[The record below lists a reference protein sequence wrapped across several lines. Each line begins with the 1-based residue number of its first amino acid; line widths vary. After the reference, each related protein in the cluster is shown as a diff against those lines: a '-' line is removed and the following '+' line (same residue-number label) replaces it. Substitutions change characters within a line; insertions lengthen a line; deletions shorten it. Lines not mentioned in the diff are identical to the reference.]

1 MENAIT
7 EAFTKS
13 VQEAIAKCM
22 ETVKEE
28 SRKFAAALSAVRHVP
43 TASTASAVGGGLE
56 HRLTALELAYE
67 RQVQKS
73 IAGLSDDIGDLD
85 GRLAALE
92 KEKGPEEDA
101 NPWSFGFQQ
110 HAWPGPSKKNEVVV
124 VDDKSTVLD
133 FGSDFVVNVNH
144 VEDDVDTMP
153 GLVSVAPATVGTT
166 AVAPTPVAPTPAPVA
181 PVAPTPAPVAPTPT
195 PVAPVAPTPAPV
207 APVEAEA
214 EAEAEEE
221 EEEPLELEDFEY
233 NGETYY
239 RDQDLNVYKPNEDG
253 EVDAEA
259 PIGRWLANRQTIKF
273 WS

>member
-13 VQEAIAKCM
+13 VQEAVNKCM

-28 SRKFAAALSAVRHVP
+28 SRKFAAALGAVRHVP
-43 TASTASAVGGGLE
+43 TASPVTGSGLE

-67 RQVQKS
+67 RQVQKT

-85 GRLAALE
+85 GRLAVLE
-92 KEKGPEEDA
+92 KDKAPEEDT

-110 HAWPGPSKKNEVVV
+110 AWPGPSKKNEVVV

-133 FGSDFVVNVNH
+133 FGSDFVVNVRH
-144 VEDDVDTMP
+144 VEEDDVDVMP
-153 GLVSVAPATVGTT
+153 GLVHVEKTPATVST
-166 AVAPTPVAPTPAPVA
+166 AATVLMAAPAPAPAPTTVLTAAPIPPVTVSK
-181 PVAPTPAPVAPTPT
+181 
-195 PVAPVAPTPAPV
+195 
-207 APVEAEA
+207 AEA

-221 EEEPLELEDFEY
+221 EEEEEGDPLELEEFDHE
-233 NGETYY
+233 GETYY

-259 PIGRWLANRQTIKF
+259 PIGRWLANRKTIKL

>member
-7 EAFTKS
+7 DAFTKS
-13 VQEAIAKCM
+13 VQEAVNKCM
-22 ETVKEE
+22 ETVREE
-28 SRKFAAALSAVRHVP
+28 SRKFAAALSAVRHLP
-43 TASTASAVGGGLE
+43 TASPVEKGLD

-67 RQVQKS
+67 RQVQKT

-101 NPWSFGFQQ
+101 TPWSFGFQ

-133 FGSDFVVNVNH
+133 FGSDFVVNVHH
-144 VEDDVDTMP
+144 VEEDDVDIIP
-153 GLVSVAPATVGTT
+153 EPVAPIPPVASVVPVVPV
-166 AVAPTPVAPTPAPVA
+166 APAPTPVAPIPPA
-181 PVAPTPAPVAPTPT
+181 PT
-195 PVAPVAPTPAPV
+195 PVAPIPPVVPVVPVVPAPV
-207 APVEAEA
+207 
-214 EAEAEEE
+214 EEE
-221 EEEPLELEDFEY
+221 EEVEEDPLELEEFEY
-233 NGETYY
+233 EGETYY

-259 PIGRWLANRQTIKF
+259 PIGRWLANRKTIKL

>member
-1 MENAIT
+1 METAIT
-7 EAFTKS
+7 EAFAKS
-13 VQEAIAKCM
+13 VQEAVNRCM

-28 SRKFAAALSAVRHVP
+28 SRKFAAALTAVRHLP
-43 TASTASAVGGGLE
+43 TASPVTGGGLE

-92 KEKGPEEDA
+92 KDKAPEEDV

-133 FGSDFVVNVNH
+133 FGSDFVVNVRH
-144 VEDDVDTMP
+144 VEEEDVDDIP
-153 GLVSVAPATVGTT
+153 GLVPVEK
-166 AVAPTPVAPTPAPVA
+166 TPVAPIPPVA
-181 PVAPTPAPVAPTPT
+181 PVVPT
-195 PVAPVAPTPAPV
+195 PVIPVALPPATV
-207 APVEAEA
+207 SKAPEAEA

-221 EEEPLELEDFEY
+221 EEGDPLELEEFDYE
-233 NGETYY
+233 GETYY

-259 PIGRWLANRQTIKF
+259 PIGRWLVNRKTIKL

>member
-7 EAFTKS
+7 DAFTKS
-13 VQEAIAKCM
+13 VQEAVNKCM
-22 ETVKEE
+22 ETVREE
-28 SRKFAAALSAVRHVP
+28 SRKFAAALSAVRHLP
-43 TASTASAVGGGLE
+43 TASPVEKGLD

-67 RQVQKS
+67 RQVQKT

-101 NPWSFGFQQ
+101 TPWSFGFQ

-133 FGSDFVVNVNH
+133 FGSDFVVNVHH
-144 VEDDVDTMP
+144 VEEDDVDIIP
-153 GLVSVAPATVGTT
+153 E
-166 AVAPTPVAPTPAPVA
+166 PVAPIPPVASVVPVVPAPVA
-181 PVAPTPAPVAPTPT
+181 SVVPVAPIPPVVPVVPAPV
-195 PVAPVAPTPAPV
+195 
-207 APVEAEA
+207 
-214 EAEAEEE
+214 EEE
-221 EEEPLELEDFEY
+221 EEVEEDPLELEEFEY
-233 NGETYY
+233 EGETYY

-259 PIGRWLANRQTIKF
+259 PIGRWLANRKTIKL

>member
-7 EAFTKS
+7 EAFAKS
-13 VQEAIAKCM
+13 VQEAVNRCM

-28 SRKFAAALSAVRHVP
+28 SRKFAAALTAVRHLP
-43 TASTASAVGGGLE
+43 TASPVTGGGLE

-92 KEKGPEEDA
+92 KDKAPEEDT

-110 HAWPGPSKKNEVVV
+110 HAWPGPSKKNEVVI
-124 VDDKSTVLD
+124 DDKSTVLD
-133 FGSDFVVNVNH
+133 FGSDFVVNVRH
-144 VEDDVDTMP
+144 VEEEDVDDMP
-153 GLVSVAPATVGTT
+153 GLVPVERTPVVPTPSVAPTS
-166 AVAPTPVAPTPAPVA
+166 PVA
-181 PVAPTPAPVAPTPT
+181 PVPTPLPPATVSKAP
-195 PVAPVAPTPAPV
+195 
-207 APVEAEA
+207 EEEA

-221 EEEPLELEDFEY
+221 EGDPLELEEFEHE
-233 NGETYY
+233 GETYY

-259 PIGRWLANRQTIKF
+259 PIGRWLANRKTIKL

>member
-13 VQEAIAKCM
+13 VQEAVAKCM
-22 ETVKEE
+22 ETVREE

-43 TASTASAVGGGLE
+43 TASAASSVGGGLE

-92 KEKGPEEDA
+92 KEKVPEEDV

-144 VEDDVDTMP
+144 VENEDVDTMP
-153 GLVSVAPATVGTT
+153 GLVTSVAPAPVTPVTPVGTT
-166 AVAPTPVAPTPAPVA
+166 AVAPAPAPASAPTPVAPV
-181 PVAPTPAPVAPTPT
+181 APVAPTPT
-195 PVAPVAPTPAPV
+195 PVAP
-207 APVEAEA
+207 
-214 EAEAEEE
+214 EEE

-259 PIGRWLANRQTIKF
+259 PIGRWLANRKTIKL

>member
-1 MENAIT
+1 METAIT
-7 EAFTKS
+7 EAFAKS
-13 VQEAIAKCM
+13 VQEAVNRCM

-28 SRKFAAALSAVRHVP
+28 SRKFAAALTAVRHLP
-43 TASTASAVGGGLE
+43 TASPVTGGGLE

-92 KEKGPEEDA
+92 KDKAPEEDTT
-101 NPWSFGFQQ
+101 PWPFGFQQ
-110 HAWPGPSKKNEVVV
+110 HAWPGPSKKNEVVI
-124 VDDKSTVLD
+124 DDKSTVLD
-133 FGSDFVVNVNH
+133 FGSDFVVNVRH
-144 VEDDVDTMP
+144 VEDEDVDDMP
-153 GLVSVAPATVGTT
+153 GLVPVEKTPAPATVL
-166 AVAPTPVAPTPAPVA
+166 TPAPAPASVA
-181 PVAPTPAPVAPTPT
+181 PIPPVASVVPIP
-195 PVAPVAPTPAPV
+195 PVTVSKAP
-207 APVEAEA
+207 EA

-221 EEEPLELEDFEY
+221 EEGDPLELEEFEHE
-233 NGETYY
+233 GETYY

-259 PIGRWLANRQTIKF
+259 PIGRWLANRKTIKL

>member
-13 VQEAIAKCM
+13 VQEAVNKCM
-22 ETVKEE
+22 EAVKEE
-28 SRKFAAALSAVRHVP
+28 SRKFAAALGAVRHLP
-43 TASTASAVGGGLE
+43 TASTASPVTGGLE

-67 RQVQKS
+67 RQVQKT

-85 GRLAALE
+85 GRIAALE

-101 NPWSFGFQQ
+101 TPWSFGFQ

-133 FGSDFVVNVNH
+133 FGSDFVVNVTH
-144 VEDDVDTMP
+144 VEDEDVDMMP
-153 GLVSVAPATVGTT
+153 GL
-166 AVAPTPVAPTPAPVA
+166 APVPAVPSAPSVPAVPAVPAA
-181 PVAPTPAPVAPTPT
+181 PVK
-195 PVAPVAPTPAPV
+195 
-207 APVEAEA
+207 
-214 EAEAEEE
+214 AEEE
-221 EEEPLELEDFEY
+221 EEEEEDPLELEDFEY

-259 PIGRWLANRQTIKF
+259 PIGRWLANRKTIKL

>member
-13 VQEAIAKCM
+13 VQDAVAKCM
-22 ETVKEE
+22 ETVREE

-43 TASTASAVGGGLE
+43 TASAASSVGGGLE

-92 KEKGPEEDA
+92 KEKVPEEDV

-110 HAWPGPSKKNEVVV
+110 HAWPGPSKKNEIVV

-144 VEDDVDTMP
+144 VENEDVDTMP
-153 GLVSVAPATVGTT
+153 GLVTSVAPAPVIPAIPVTPVGTT
-166 AVAPTPVAPTPAPVA
+166 AVAPAPAPAPAPVAPTPVAPTPVAPVA
-181 PVAPTPAPVAPTPT
+181 PVAP
-195 PVAPVAPTPAPV
+195 
-207 APVEAEA
+207 VEE
-214 EAEAEEE
+214 EEEEEE

-259 PIGRWLANRQTIKF
+259 PIGRWLANRKTIKL